1 MKQTYHTMKHFLL
14 LLISNLHTFAKMN
27 QSPQLIINSN
37 AMKATKKWMI
47 ATTALLSFACANGYA
62 QANKNAD
69 RSSQK
74 EEGNR
79 NVMLNAASANGPREI
94 QIGLPSADVNVLE
107 NGIPVTYATNPHS
120 VNSLWRADAS
130 LSHVGLLKISET
142 AITTG
147 NIGYAVNSSTQLGD
161 KGFHGTMN
169 YKTNHFGMQ
178 EFSLNLNG
186 EIAKDWYYSGSIY
199 QDFDPGTFKI
209 KSTPFQDR
217 TQIYKF
223 ALTKRYH
230 DNRGEF
236 CAIYHYS
243 NSHPVY
249 MYATQSAPFIY
260 VGDGSVRE
268 FGDFS
273 LGTTSYLPMDNEM
286 VYRDM
291 RTGELKKTNLYDAVQ
306 NKGSEFTL
314 MNNYKWDNGLAWKV
328 IMKYDHATGSCVYQ
342 TPMEL
347 SKRANSSINYQ
358 YEAADGS
365 MRNYE
370 GEYVQ
375 SRMSCL
381 NRGFIDEFMFTT
393 ELSRNLPNGTWRLGL
408 NEWYYDIDYA
418 SNTTMYD
425 QSVPMDGSYP
435 VRLYNPAFA
444 TSTSRLYAGSG
455 YYYDFNKNASEYYK
469 GHENKLAIYFT
480 HDWDITDQLNLYYG
494 ARLEY
499 QALRGN
505 NAAVKNANGDYIG
518 RFANYYL
525 GATAIPAYDSEGNQT
540 GYMAGTSSTNG
551 SVAVEPTPMSY
562 DWINYALSAAATYK
576 LADKFG
582 LTGDFT
588 YITQHPRIENFAP
601 ATLPNTDKISVPLG
615 RAGIYFNND
624 WLSLTSLFSYISKTN
639 NNSTL
644 NLQHTV
650 NGVNEILAAPLNY
663 DIKTLGWTTD
673 VVTTPF
679 KGFDLH
685 FLFTYQ
691 KPTYKKYETSV
702 KFSDGYIGQINATGN
717 IVAEIPQVI
726 IEIDPSYMI
735 TDNLKVWTSFRYFS
749 KTYANINDAYYFNGR
764 WETFGG
770 VNWQV
775 NKKLTLG
782 CTIVNFLNQTGAKGS
797 IAGAELVTKEEAGQY
812 ANTVMA
818 GSYIRP
824 FTVEFY

>member
-1 MKQTYHTMKHFLL
+1 MNARLNQQEKRISAVVFLL
-14 LLISNLHTFAKMN
+14 
-27 QSPQLIINSN
+27 
-37 AMKATKKWMI
+37 
-47 ATTALLSFACANGYA
+47 ACACMGAFA
-62 QANKNAD
+62 QQQDSTQVANP
-69 RSSQK
+69 SK

-147 NIGYAVNSSTQLGD
+147 NIGYAVNSFTQLGE
-161 KGFHGTMN
+161 KGFNGTLN
-169 YKTNHFGMQ
+169 YKSNHFGMQ

-186 EIAKDWYYSGSIY
+186 SMGKDWFYSGSIY

-223 ALTKRYH
+223 ALTKRYNQ
-230 DNRGEF
+230 NRGELT
-236 CAIYHYS
+236 AMYHYS

-249 MYATQSAPFIY
+249 MYATQSAPFVY

-273 LGTTSYLPMDNEM
+273 LGTTSYLPVDNEM
-286 VYRDM
+286 IYRDM
-291 RTGELKKTNLYDAVQ
+291 HTGELKKTSLYDAVQ

-314 MNNYKWDNGLAWKV
+314 MNNYTWDNGLNWKA
-328 IMKYDHATGSCVYQ
+328 IMKYDHSTGSCVYQ
-342 TPMEL
+342 TPMSLDKNE
-347 SKRANSSINYQ
+347 AGINYM
-358 YEAADGS
+358 YEDADGG
-365 MRNYE
+365 MKPYT

-381 NRGFIDEFMFTT
+381 NRGFIDSFMFTT
-393 ELSRNLPNGTWRLGL
+393 ELSRSVGNSTWRLGV
-408 NEWYYDIDYA
+408 NEWYYDIDYSSA
-418 SNTTMYD
+418 TTMYD
-425 QSVPMDGSYP
+425 QSVPTDGGYP
-435 VRLYNPAFA
+435 VRLYNADYQ
-444 TSTSRLYAGSG
+444 TYADRTYGENG

-469 GHENKLAIYFT
+469 GHENKLAVYFT
-480 HDWDITDQLNLYYG
+480 HDWNITDKFNLYYG

-499 QALRGN
+499 QALRGD
-505 NAAVKNANGDYIG
+505 NAAVLNADGNYVG
-518 RFANYYL
+518 RFSNYYL
-525 GATAIPAYDSEGNQT
+525 GATAPD
-540 GYMAGTSSTNG
+540 GTQI
-551 SVAVEPTPMSY
+551 APTPFSY
-562 DWINYALSAAATYK
+562 DWLNYALTASATYK
-576 LADKFG
+576 LNKEFG
-582 LTGDFT
+582 FTGDFT
-588 YITQHPRIENFAP
+588 YITQHPKLENFAP

-615 RAGIYFNND
+615 RAGIYFNNS

-644 NLQHTV
+644 NLQHKTAA
-650 NGVNEILAAPLNY
+650 GQTEIMAAPLTY
-663 DIKTLGWTTD
+663 DIQTLGWTTD
-673 VVTTPF
+673 VVAHPF

-702 KFSDGYIGQINATGN
+702 EFSDGYVGKINATGN

-726 IEIDPSYMI
+726 VEIDPSYMI
-735 TDNLKVWTSFRYFS
+735 TKDLKIWTSFRYFS

-770 VNWQV
+770 LNWQV
-775 NKKLTLG
+775 NKQLSLG
-782 CTIVNFLNQTGAKGS
+782 CTVVNFLNQTGAKGS
-797 IAGAELVTKEEAGQY
+797 IAGAELVTKDEASKY
-812 ANTVMA
+812 AGTVMA

-824 FTVEFY
+824 FTVEFSASLKF

>member
-1 MKQTYHTMKHFLL
+1 MQNFKL
-14 LLISNLHTFAKMN
+14 
-27 QSPQLIINSN
+27 N
-37 AMKATKKWMI
+37 AMKIKKEQFSDRMK
-47 ATTALLSFACANGYA
+47 AVVLLLALACVNGYA
-62 QANKNAD
+62 QENN
-69 RSSQK
+69 SSKGEDGSTSK

-147 NIGYAVNSSTQLGD
+147 NIGYAVNSFTQLGE
-161 KGFHGTMN
+161 KGFHGTLN

-178 EFSLNLNG
+178 EVSLNLNG
-186 EIAKDWYYSGSIY
+186 SLAKDWFYSGSIY

-223 ALTKRYH
+223 ALTKKYN
-230 DNRGEF
+230 DNRGELT
-236 CAIYHYS
+236 AIYHYS

-249 MYATQSAPFIY
+249 NYATQSAPFVY

-268 FGDFS
+268 FGDFA
-273 LGTTSYLPMDNEM
+273 LGTTSYLPVDNEM

-291 RTGELKKTNLYDAVQ
+291 RTGELKKTNLYDASQ
-306 NKGSEFTL
+306 NRGSEFTL
-314 MNNYKWDNGLAWKV
+314 MNNYTWDNGLNWKTV
-328 IMKYDHATGSCVYQ
+328 MKYDHSLGSLVYQ
-342 TPMEL
+342 TPMSLDQNE
-347 SKRANSSINYQ
+347 AGINYL
-358 YEAADGS
+358 YEAVDGS
-365 MRNYE
+365 MQPYT

-381 NRGFIDEFMFTT
+381 NRGFIDSFMFTT
-393 ELSRNLPNGTWRLGL
+393 ELSRKVNNSTWRLGL
-408 NEWYYDIDYA
+408 NEWYYDVDYT
-418 SNTTMYD
+418 SSTTMYD
-425 QSVPMDGSYP
+425 QSVPMDGSFP
-435 VRLYNPAFA
+435 VRLYNADYA
-444 TSTSRLYAGSG
+444 TYSGRTYAGSG
-455 YYYDFNKNASEYYK
+455 CYYDFNKNASEYYK
-469 GHENKLAIYFT
+469 GHENKLALYFT
-480 HDWDITDQLNLYYG
+480 HDWDITDKLNLYYG

-499 QALRGN
+499 QALRGE
-505 NAAVKNANGDYIG
+505 NAAVTNANGEYVG

-525 GATAIPAYDSEGNQT
+525 GATAPD
-540 GYMAGTSSTNG
+540 GTKI
-551 SVAVEPTPMSY
+551 APTSMSY
-562 DWINYALSAAATYK
+562 DWLNYALTAAVTYK
-576 LADKFG
+576 LTKEFG
-582 LTGDFT
+582 FTGDFT
-588 YITQHPRIENFAP
+588 YITQHPKIENFAP

-615 RAGIYFNND
+615 RAGIYYNNE

-644 NLQHTV
+644 NLQHKTAA
-650 NGVNEILAAPLNY
+650 GQTEIMAAPLNY

-673 VVTTPF
+673 VVARPF

-702 KFSDGYIGQINATGN
+702 TFSDGYVGSINATGN
-717 IVAEIPQVI
+717 IVAEIPEVI
-726 IEIDPSYMI
+726 VEIDPSYMI
-735 TDNLKVWTSFRYFS
+735 TKDLKIWTSFRYFS

-770 VNWQV
+770 LNWQV
-775 NKKLTLG
+775 NKKLALG
-782 CTIVNFLNQTGAKGS
+782 CTVVNFLNQTGAKGS
-797 IAGAELVTKEEAGQY
+797 IAGAELIEKEDAGQY
-812 ANTVMA
+812 AGHVMA

-824 FTVEFY
+824 FTVEFSASLKF

>member
-1 MKQTYHTMKHFLL
+1 MQNFKL
-14 LLISNLHTFAKMN
+14 
-27 QSPQLIINSN
+27 N
-37 AMKATKKWMI
+37 AMKIKKEQFSDRMK
-47 ATTALLSFACANGYA
+47 AVVLLLALACVNGYA
-62 QANKNAD
+62 QENN
-69 RSSQK
+69 SSKGEDGSTSK

-147 NIGYAVNSSTQLGD
+147 NIGYAVNSFTQLGE
-161 KGFHGTMN
+161 KGFHGTLN

-178 EFSLNLNG
+178 EVSLNLNG
-186 EIAKDWYYSGSIY
+186 SLAKDWFYSGSIY

-223 ALTKRYH
+223 ALTKKYN
-230 DNRGEF
+230 DNRGELT
-236 CAIYHYS
+236 AIYHYS

-249 MYATQSAPFIY
+249 NYATQSAPFVY

-268 FGDFS
+268 FGDFA
-273 LGTTSYLPMDNEM
+273 LGTTSYLPVDNEM

-291 RTGELKKTNLYDAVQ
+291 RTGELKKTNLYDASQ
-306 NKGSEFTL
+306 NRGSEFTL
-314 MNNYKWDNGLAWKV
+314 MNNYTWDNGLNWKTV
-328 IMKYDHATGSCVYQ
+328 MKYDHSLGSLVYQ
-342 TPMEL
+342 TPMSLDQNE
-347 SKRANSSINYQ
+347 AGINYL
-358 YEAADGS
+358 YEAVDGS
-365 MRNYE
+365 MQPYT

-381 NRGFIDEFMFTT
+381 NRGFIDSFMFTT
-393 ELSRNLPNGTWRLGL
+393 ELSRKVNNSTWRLGL
-408 NEWYYDIDYA
+408 NEWYYDVDYT
-418 SNTTMYD
+418 SSTTMYD
-425 QSVPMDGSYP
+425 QSVPMDGSFP
-435 VRLYNPAFA
+435 VRLYNADYA
-444 TSTSRLYAGSG
+444 TYSGRTYAGSG
-455 YYYDFNKNASEYYK
+455 CYYDFNKNASEYYK
-469 GHENKLAIYFT
+469 GHENKLALYFT
-480 HDWDITDQLNLYYG
+480 HDWDITDKLNLYYG

-499 QALRGN
+499 QALRGE
-505 NAAVKNANGDYIG
+505 NAAVTNANGEYVG

-525 GATAIPAYDSEGNQT
+525 GATAPD
-540 GYMAGTSSTNG
+540 GTKI
-551 SVAVEPTPMSY
+551 APTSMSY
-562 DWINYALSAAATYK
+562 DWLNYALTAAVTYK
-576 LADKFG
+576 LTKEFG
-582 LTGDFT
+582 FTGDFT
-588 YITQHPRIENFAP
+588 YITQHPKIENFAP

-615 RAGIYFNND
+615 RAGIYYNNE

-644 NLQHTV
+644 NLQHKTAA
-650 NGVNEILAAPLNY
+650 GQTEIMAAPLNY

-673 VVTTPF
+673 VVARPF

-702 KFSDGYIGQINATGN
+702 TFSDGYVGSINATGN
-717 IVAEIPQVI
+717 IVAEIPEVI
-726 IEIDPSYMI
+726 VEIDPSYMI
-735 TDNLKVWTSFRYFS
+735 TKDLKVWTSFRYFS

-770 VNWQV
+770 LNWQV
-775 NKKLTLG
+775 NKKLALG
-782 CTIVNFLNQTGAKGS
+782 CTVVNFLNQTGAKGS
-797 IAGAELVTKEEAGQY
+797 IAGAELIEKEDAGQY
-812 ANTVMA
+812 AGHVMA

-824 FTVEFY
+824 FTVEFSASLKF

>member
-1 MKQTYHTMKHFLL
+1 MILINAMNARLNQQEKRISAVVFLL
-14 LLISNLHTFAKMN
+14 
-27 QSPQLIINSN
+27 
-37 AMKATKKWMI
+37 
-47 ATTALLSFACANGYA
+47 ACACMGAFA
-62 QANKNAD
+62 QQQDSTQVANP
-69 RSSQK
+69 SK

-147 NIGYAVNSSTQLGD
+147 NIGYAVNSFTQLGE
-161 KGFHGTMN
+161 KGFNGTLN
-169 YKTNHFGMQ
+169 YKSNHFGMQ

-186 EIAKDWYYSGSIY
+186 SMGKDWFYSGSIY

-223 ALTKRYH
+223 ALTKRYNQ
-230 DNRGEF
+230 NRGELT
-236 CAIYHYS
+236 AMYHYS

-249 MYATQSAPFIY
+249 MYATQSAPFVY

-273 LGTTSYLPMDNEM
+273 LGTTSYLPVDNEM
-286 VYRDM
+286 IYRDM
-291 RTGELKKTNLYDAVQ
+291 RTGELKKTSLYDAVQ

-314 MNNYKWDNGLAWKV
+314 MNNYTWDNGLNWKA
-328 IMKYDHATGSCVYQ
+328 IMKYDHSTGSCVYQ
-342 TPMEL
+342 TPMSLDKNE
-347 SKRANSSINYQ
+347 AGINYM
-358 YEAADGS
+358 YEDADGG
-365 MRNYE
+365 MKPYT

-381 NRGFIDEFMFTT
+381 NRGFIDSFMFTT
-393 ELSRNLPNGTWRLGL
+393 ELSRSVGNSTWRLGV
-408 NEWYYDIDYA
+408 NEWYYDIDYSSA
-418 SNTTMYD
+418 TTMYD
-425 QSVPMDGSYP
+425 QSVPTDGGYP
-435 VRLYNPAFA
+435 VRLYNADYQ
-444 TSTSRLYAGSG
+444 TYADRTYGENG

-469 GHENKLAIYFT
+469 GHENKLAVYFT
-480 HDWDITDQLNLYYG
+480 HDWNITDKFNLYYG

-499 QALRGN
+499 QALRGD
-505 NAAVKNANGDYIG
+505 NAAVLNADGNYVG
-518 RFANYYL
+518 RFSNYYL
-525 GATAIPAYDSEGNQT
+525 GATAPD
-540 GYMAGTSSTNG
+540 GTQI
-551 SVAVEPTPMSY
+551 APTPFSY
-562 DWINYALSAAATYK
+562 DWLNYALTASATYK
-576 LADKFG
+576 LNKEFG
-582 LTGDFT
+582 FTGDFT
-588 YITQHPRIENFAP
+588 YITQHPKLENFAP

-615 RAGIYFNND
+615 RAGIYFNNS

-644 NLQHTV
+644 NLQHKTAA
-650 NGVNEILAAPLNY
+650 GQTEIMAAPLTY
-663 DIKTLGWTTD
+663 DIQTLGWTTD
-673 VVTTPF
+673 VVAHPF

-702 KFSDGYIGQINATGN
+702 EFSDGYVGKINATGN

-726 IEIDPSYMI
+726 VEIDPSYMI
-735 TDNLKVWTSFRYFS
+735 TKDLKIWTSFRYFS

-770 VNWQV
+770 LNWQV
-775 NKKLTLG
+775 NKQLSLG
-782 CTIVNFLNQTGAKGS
+782 CTVVNFLNQTGAKGS
-797 IAGAELVTKEEAGQY
+797 IAGAELVTKDEASKY
-812 ANTVMA
+812 AGTVMA

-824 FTVEFY
+824 FTVEFSASLKF

>member
-1 MKQTYHTMKHFLL
+1 MKVKENQIFNRIGGAILL
-14 LLISNLHTFAKMN
+14 LTL
-27 QSPQLIINSN
+27 
-37 AMKATKKWMI
+37 
-47 ATTALLSFACANGYA
+47 ACMNGYA
-62 QANKNAD
+62 QENKTSESGE
-69 RSSQK
+69 SSNSK

-147 NIGYAVNSSTQLGD
+147 NIGYAVNSFTQLGE
-161 KGFHGTMN
+161 KGFNGTLN
-169 YKTNHFGMQ
+169 YKTNHFGMH
-178 EFSLNLNG
+178 EFSVNLNG
-186 EIAKDWYYSGSIY
+186 GLGNDCFYSGSLY

-223 ALTKRYH
+223 ALTKRYNN
-230 DNRGEF
+230 NRGEF
-236 CAIYHYS
+236 TAMYHYS

-249 MYATQSAPFIY
+249 NYATQSAPFVY

-268 FGDFS
+268 FGDFA
-273 LGTTSYLPMDNEM
+273 LGTTSYLPVDNEM

-291 RTGELKKTNLYDAVQ
+291 RTGEIKKTNLYDATQ
-306 NKGSEFTL
+306 NRGSEFTL
-314 MNNYKWDNGLAWKV
+314 MNNYTWDNGLNWRTV
-328 IMKYDHATGSCVYQ
+328 MKYDHALGSLVYQ
-342 TPMEL
+342 SPMSLDQNE
-347 SKRANSSINYQ
+347 AGINYL

-365 MRNYE
+365 MKPYT

-381 NRGFIDEFMFTT
+381 NRGFIDSFMFTT
-393 ELSRNLPNGTWRLGL
+393 ELSRKVGNGTWRLGL
-408 NEWYYDIDYA
+408 NEWYYDVDYA
-418 SNTTMYD
+418 SATTMYD
-425 QSVPMDGSYP
+425 QSVPTDGSYP
-435 VRLYNPAFA
+435 VRLYNADYA
-444 TSTSRLYAGSG
+444 TYNGRTYAGNG

-469 GHENKLAIYFT
+469 GHENKVALYFT
-480 HDWDITDQLNLYYG
+480 HDWDITDNFNLYYG

-499 QALRGN
+499 QALRGE
-505 NAAVKNANGDYIG
+505 NAAVRNANGDYVG

-525 GATAIPAYDSEGNQT
+525 GATALDGILIA
-540 GYMAGTSSTNG
+540 
-551 SVAVEPTPMSY
+551 PTAMSY
-562 DWINYALSAAATYK
+562 DWLNYALTAAATYK
-576 LADKFG
+576 LTKQFG
-582 LTGDFT
+582 FTGDFT
-588 YITQHPRIENFAP
+588 YITQHPKIENFAP

-615 RAGIYFNND
+615 RAGIYYNNE

-644 NLQHTV
+644 NLQHKTE
-650 NGVNEILAAPLNY
+650 GGQTEIMAAPLTY

-673 VVTTPF
+673 VVARPF

-702 KFSDGYIGQINATGN
+702 TFSDGYVGSINATGN
-717 IVAEIPQVI
+717 IVAEIPEVI
-726 IEIDPSYMI
+726 VEIDPSYMI
-735 TDNLKVWTSFRYFS
+735 TKDLKIWTSFRYFS

-770 VNWQV
+770 LNWQV
-775 NKKLTLG
+775 NKRLALG
-782 CTIVNFLNQTGAKGS
+782 CTVVNFLNQTGAKGS
-797 IAGAELVTKEEAGQY
+797 IAGAELIEKEDAGQY
-812 ANTVMA
+812 AGHVMA

-824 FTVEFY
+824 FTVEFSASLKF

>member
-1 MKQTYHTMKHFLL
+1 MQNFKL
-14 LLISNLHTFAKMN
+14 
-27 QSPQLIINSN
+27 N
-37 AMKATKKWMI
+37 AMKIKKEQFSDRMKAI
-47 ATTALLSFACANGYA
+47 VLLLALACVNGYA
-62 QANKNAD
+62 QENN
-69 RSSQK
+69 SSKGEDGSTSK

-147 NIGYAVNSSTQLGD
+147 NIGYAVNSFTQLGE
-161 KGFHGTMN
+161 KGFHGTLN

-178 EFSLNLNG
+178 EVSLNLNG
-186 EIAKDWYYSGSIY
+186 SLAKDWFYSGSIY

-223 ALTKRYH
+223 ALTKKYN
-230 DNRGEF
+230 DNRGELT
-236 CAIYHYS
+236 AIYHYS

-249 MYATQSAPFIY
+249 NYATQSAPFVY

-268 FGDFS
+268 FGDFA
-273 LGTTSYLPMDNEM
+273 LGTTSYLPVDNEM

-291 RTGELKKTNLYDAVQ
+291 RTGELKKTNLYDASQ
-306 NKGSEFTL
+306 NRGSEFTL
-314 MNNYKWDNGLAWKV
+314 MNNYTWDNGLNWKTV
-328 IMKYDHATGSCVYQ
+328 MKYDHSLGSLVYQ
-342 TPMEL
+342 TPMSLDQNE
-347 SKRANSSINYQ
+347 AGINYL
-358 YEAADGS
+358 YEDVDGS
-365 MRNYE
+365 MQPYT

-381 NRGFIDEFMFTT
+381 NRGFIDSFMFTT
-393 ELSRNLPNGTWRLGL
+393 ELSRKVNNSTWRLGL
-408 NEWYYDIDYA
+408 NEWYYDVDYT
-418 SNTTMYD
+418 SSTTMYD

-435 VRLYNPAFA
+435 VRLYNADYA
-444 TSTSRLYAGSG
+444 TYSGRTYAGSG
-455 YYYDFNKNASEYYK
+455 CYYDFNKNASEYYK
-469 GHENKLAIYFT
+469 GHENKLALYFT
-480 HDWDITDQLNLYYG
+480 HDWDITDKLNLYYG

-499 QALRGN
+499 QALRGE
-505 NAAVKNANGDYIG
+505 NAAVTNANGEYVG

-525 GATAIPAYDSEGNQT
+525 GATAPD
-540 GYMAGTSSTNG
+540 GTKI
-551 SVAVEPTPMSY
+551 APTSMSY
-562 DWINYALSAAATYK
+562 DWLNYALTAAVTYK
-576 LADKFG
+576 LTKEFG
-582 LTGDFT
+582 FTGDFT
-588 YITQHPRIENFAP
+588 YITQHPKIENFAP

-615 RAGIYFNND
+615 RAGIYYNNE

-644 NLQHTV
+644 NLQHKTAA
-650 NGVNEILAAPLNY
+650 GQTEIMAAPLNY

-673 VVTTPF
+673 VVARPF

-702 KFSDGYIGQINATGN
+702 TFSDGYVGSINATGN
-717 IVAEIPQVI
+717 IVAEIPEVI
-726 IEIDPSYMI
+726 VEIDPSYMI
-735 TDNLKVWTSFRYFS
+735 TKDLKIWTSFRYFS

-770 VNWQV
+770 LNWQV
-775 NKKLTLG
+775 NKKLALG
-782 CTIVNFLNQTGAKGS
+782 CTVVNFLNQTGAKGS
-797 IAGAELVTKEEAGQY
+797 IAGAELIEKEDAGQY
-812 ANTVMA
+812 AGHVMA

-824 FTVEFY
+824 FTVEFSASLKF

>member
-1 MKQTYHTMKHFLL
+1 MQDF
-14 LLISNLHTFAKMN
+14 
-27 QSPQLIINSN
+27 N
-37 AMKATKKWMI
+37 AMKSESKQMNRMKAVVLLL
-47 ATTALLSFACANGYA
+47 ALACVNGYA
-62 QANKNAD
+62 QENN
-69 RSSQK
+69 SSKGEDGSTSK

-147 NIGYAVNSSTQLGD
+147 NIGYAVNSFTQLGE
-161 KGFHGTMN
+161 KGFHGTLN

-178 EFSLNLNG
+178 EVSLNLNG
-186 EIAKDWYYSGSIY
+186 SLAKDWFYSGSIY

-223 ALTKRYH
+223 ALTKKYN
-230 DNRGEF
+230 DNRGELT
-236 CAIYHYS
+236 AIYHYS

-249 MYATQSAPFIY
+249 NYATQSAPFVY

-268 FGDFS
+268 FGDFA
-273 LGTTSYLPMDNEM
+273 LGTTSYLPVDNEM

-291 RTGELKKTNLYDAVQ
+291 RTGELKKTNLYDASQ
-306 NKGSEFTL
+306 NRGSEFTL
-314 MNNYKWDNGLAWKV
+314 MNNYTWDNGLNWKTV
-328 IMKYDHATGSCVYQ
+328 MKYDHSLGSLVYQ
-342 TPMEL
+342 TPMSLDQNE
-347 SKRANSSINYQ
+347 AGINYL
-358 YEAADGS
+358 YEAVDGS
-365 MRNYE
+365 MQPYT

-381 NRGFIDEFMFTT
+381 NRGFIDSFMFTT
-393 ELSRNLPNGTWRLGL
+393 ELSRKVNNSTWRLGL
-408 NEWYYDIDYA
+408 NEWYYDVDYT
-418 SNTTMYD
+418 SSTTMYD

-435 VRLYNPAFA
+435 VRLYNADYA
-444 TSTSRLYAGSG
+444 TYSGRTYAGSG
-455 YYYDFNKNASEYYK
+455 CYYDFNKNASEYYK
-469 GHENKLAIYFT
+469 GHENKLALYFT
-480 HDWDITDQLNLYYG
+480 HDWDITDKLNLYYG

-499 QALRGN
+499 QALRGE
-505 NAAVKNANGDYIG
+505 NAAVTNANGEYVG

-525 GATAIPAYDSEGNQT
+525 GATAPD
-540 GYMAGTSSTNG
+540 GTKI
-551 SVAVEPTPMSY
+551 APTSMSY
-562 DWINYALSAAATYK
+562 DWLNYALTAAVTYK
-576 LADKFG
+576 LTKEFG
-582 LTGDFT
+582 FTGDFT
-588 YITQHPRIENFAP
+588 YITQHPKIENFAP

-615 RAGIYFNND
+615 RAGIYYNNE

-644 NLQHTV
+644 NLQHKTAA
-650 NGVNEILAAPLNY
+650 GQTEIMAAPLNY

-673 VVTTPF
+673 VVARPF

-702 KFSDGYIGQINATGN
+702 TFSDGYVGSINATGN
-717 IVAEIPQVI
+717 IVAEIPEVI
-726 IEIDPSYMI
+726 VEIDPSYMI
-735 TDNLKVWTSFRYFS
+735 TKGLKIWTSFRYFS
-749 KTYANINDAYYFNGR
+749 KTYANISDAYYFNGR

-770 VNWQV
+770 LNWQV
-775 NKKLTLG
+775 NKKLALG
-782 CTIVNFLNQTGAKGS
+782 CTVVNFLNQTGAKGS
-797 IAGAELVTKEEAGQY
+797 IAGAELIEKEDAGQY
-812 ANTVMA
+812 AGHVMA

-824 FTVEFY
+824 FTVEFSASLKF

>member
-1 MKQTYHTMKHFLL
+1 MILINAMNARLNQQEKRISAVVFLL
-14 LLISNLHTFAKMN
+14 
-27 QSPQLIINSN
+27 
-37 AMKATKKWMI
+37 
-47 ATTALLSFACANGYA
+47 ACACMGAFA
-62 QANKNAD
+62 QQQDSTQVANP
-69 RSSQK
+69 SK

-147 NIGYAVNSSTQLGD
+147 NIGYAVNSFTQLGE
-161 KGFHGTMN
+161 KGFNGTLN
-169 YKTNHFGMQ
+169 YKSNHFGMQ

-186 EIAKDWYYSGSIY
+186 SMGKDWFYSGSIY

-223 ALTKRYH
+223 ALTKRYNQ
-230 DNRGEF
+230 NRGELT
-236 CAIYHYS
+236 AMYHYS

-249 MYATQSAPFIY
+249 MYATQSAPFVY

-273 LGTTSYLPMDNEM
+273 LGTTSYLPVDNEM
-286 VYRDM
+286 IYRDM
-291 RTGELKKTNLYDAVQ
+291 RTGELKKTSLYDAVQ

-314 MNNYKWDNGLAWKV
+314 MNNYTWDNGLNWKA
-328 IMKYDHATGSCVYQ
+328 IMKYDHSTGSCVYQ
-342 TPMEL
+342 TPMSLDKNE
-347 SKRANSSINYQ
+347 AGINYM
-358 YEAADGS
+358 YEDADGG
-365 MRNYE
+365 MKPYT

-381 NRGFIDEFMFTT
+381 NRGFIDSFMFTT
-393 ELSRNLPNGTWRLGL
+393 ELSRSVGNGTWRLGV
-408 NEWYYDIDYA
+408 NEWYYDIDYSSA
-418 SNTTMYD
+418 TTMYD
-425 QSVPMDGSYP
+425 QSVPTDGSYP
-435 VRLYNPAFA
+435 VRLYNADYQ
-444 TSTSRLYAGSG
+444 TYADRTYGENG

-469 GHENKLAIYFT
+469 GHENKLAVYFT
-480 HDWDITDQLNLYYG
+480 HDWNITDKFNLYYG

-499 QALRGN
+499 QALRGD
-505 NAAVKNANGDYIG
+505 NAAVLNADGNYVG
-518 RFANYYL
+518 RFSNYYL
-525 GATAIPAYDSEGNQT
+525 GATAPD
-540 GYMAGTSSTNG
+540 GTQI
-551 SVAVEPTPMSY
+551 APTPFSY
-562 DWINYALSAAATYK
+562 DWLNYALTASATYK
-576 LADKFG
+576 LNKEFG
-582 LTGDFT
+582 FTGDFT
-588 YITQHPRIENFAP
+588 YITQHPKLENFAP

-615 RAGIYFNND
+615 RAGIYFNNS

-644 NLQHTV
+644 NLQHKTAA
-650 NGVNEILAAPLNY
+650 GQTEIMAAPLTY
-663 DIKTLGWTTD
+663 DIQTLGWTTD
-673 VVTTPF
+673 VVAHPF

-702 KFSDGYIGQINATGN
+702 EFSDGYVGKINATGN

-726 IEIDPSYMI
+726 VEIDPSYMI
-735 TDNLKVWTSFRYFS
+735 TKDLKIWTSFRYFS

-770 VNWQV
+770 LNWQV
-775 NKKLTLG
+775 NKQLSLG
-782 CTIVNFLNQTGAKGS
+782 CTVVNFLNQTGAKGS
-797 IAGAELVTKEEAGQY
+797 IAGAELVTKDEASKY
-812 ANTVMA
+812 AGTVMA

-824 FTVEFY
+824 FTVEFSASLKF

>member
-1 MKQTYHTMKHFLL
+1 MKVKENQIFNRIGGAILL
-14 LLISNLHTFAKMN
+14 LTL
-27 QSPQLIINSN
+27 
-37 AMKATKKWMI
+37 
-47 ATTALLSFACANGYA
+47 ACMNGYA
-62 QANKNAD
+62 QENKTSESGE
-69 RSSQK
+69 SSNSK

-147 NIGYAVNSSTQLGD
+147 NIGYAVNSFTQLGE
-161 KGFHGTMN
+161 KGFNGTLN
-169 YKTNHFGMQ
+169 YKTNHFGMH
-178 EFSLNLNG
+178 EFSVNLNG
-186 EIAKDWYYSGSIY
+186 GLGNDCFYSGSLY

-223 ALTKRYH
+223 ALTKRYNN
-230 DNRGEF
+230 NRGEF
-236 CAIYHYS
+236 TAMYHYS

-249 MYATQSAPFIY
+249 NYATQSAPFVY

-268 FGDFS
+268 FGDFA
-273 LGTTSYLPMDNEM
+273 LGTTSYLPVDNEM

-291 RTGELKKTNLYDAVQ
+291 RTGEIKKTNLYDATQ
-306 NKGSEFTL
+306 NRGSEFTL
-314 MNNYKWDNGLAWKV
+314 MNNYTWDNGLNWRTV
-328 IMKYDHATGSCVYQ
+328 MKYDHALGSLVYQ
-342 TPMEL
+342 SPMSLDQNE
-347 SKRANSSINYQ
+347 AGINYL

-365 MRNYE
+365 MKPYT

-381 NRGFIDEFMFTT
+381 NRGFIDSFMFTT
-393 ELSRNLPNGTWRLGL
+393 ELSRKVGNGTWRLGL
-408 NEWYYDIDYA
+408 NEWYYDVDYA
-418 SNTTMYD
+418 SATTMYD
-425 QSVPMDGSYP
+425 QSVPTDGSYP
-435 VRLYNPAFA
+435 VRLYNADYA
-444 TSTSRLYAGSG
+444 TYNGRTYAGNG

-469 GHENKLAIYFT
+469 GHENKVALYFT
-480 HDWDITDQLNLYYG
+480 HDWDITDNFNLYYG

-499 QALRGN
+499 QALRGE
-505 NAAVKNANGDYIG
+505 NAAVRNANGDYVG

-525 GATAIPAYDSEGNQT
+525 GATALDGILIA
-540 GYMAGTSSTNG
+540 
-551 SVAVEPTPMSY
+551 PTAMSY
-562 DWINYALSAAATYK
+562 DWLNYALTAAATYK
-576 LADKFG
+576 LTKQFG
-582 LTGDFT
+582 FTGDFT
-588 YITQHPRIENFAP
+588 YITQHPKIENFAP

-615 RAGIYFNND
+615 RAGIYYNNE

-644 NLQHTV
+644 NLQHKTE
-650 NGVNEILAAPLNY
+650 GGQTEIMAAPLTY

-673 VVTTPF
+673 VVARPF

-702 KFSDGYIGQINATGN
+702 TFSDGYVGSINATGN
-717 IVAEIPQVI
+717 IVAEIPEVI
-726 IEIDPSYMI
+726 VEIDPSYMI
-735 TDNLKVWTSFRYFS
+735 TKDLKIWTSFRYFS

-770 VNWQV
+770 LNWQV
-775 NKKLTLG
+775 IKRLALG
-782 CTIVNFLNQTGAKGS
+782 CTVVNFLNQTGAKGS
-797 IAGAELVTKEEAGQY
+797 IAGAELIEKEDAGQY
-812 ANTVMA
+812 AGHVMA

-824 FTVEFY
+824 FTVEFSASLKF

>member
-1 MKQTYHTMKHFLL
+1 MQDF
-14 LLISNLHTFAKMN
+14 
-27 QSPQLIINSN
+27 N
-37 AMKATKKWMI
+37 AMKSESKQMNRMKAVVLLL
-47 ATTALLSFACANGYA
+47 ALVCVNGYA
-62 QANKNAD
+62 QENN
-69 RSSQK
+69 SSKGEDGSTSK

-147 NIGYAVNSSTQLGD
+147 NIGYAVNSFTQLGE
-161 KGFHGTMN
+161 KGFHGTLN

-178 EFSLNLNG
+178 EVSLNLNG
-186 EIAKDWYYSGSIY
+186 SLAKDWFYSGSIY

-223 ALTKRYH
+223 ALTKKYN
-230 DNRGEF
+230 DNRGELT
-236 CAIYHYS
+236 AIYHYS

-249 MYATQSAPFIY
+249 NYATQSAPFVY

-268 FGDFS
+268 FGDFA
-273 LGTTSYLPMDNEM
+273 LGTTSYLPVDNEM

-291 RTGELKKTNLYDAVQ
+291 RTGELKKTNLYDASQ
-306 NKGSEFTL
+306 NRGSEFTL
-314 MNNYKWDNGLAWKV
+314 MNNYTWDNGLNWKTV
-328 IMKYDHATGSCVYQ
+328 MKYDHSLGSLVYQ
-342 TPMEL
+342 TPMSLDQNE
-347 SKRANSSINYQ
+347 AGINYL
-358 YEAADGS
+358 YEAVDGS
-365 MRNYE
+365 MQPYT

-381 NRGFIDEFMFTT
+381 NRGFIDSFMFTT
-393 ELSRNLPNGTWRLGL
+393 ELSRKVNNSTWRLGL
-408 NEWYYDIDYA
+408 NEWYYDVDYT
-418 SNTTMYD
+418 SSTTMYD

-435 VRLYNPAFA
+435 VRLYNADYA
-444 TSTSRLYAGSG
+444 TYSGRTYAGSG
-455 YYYDFNKNASEYYK
+455 CYYDFNKNASEYYK
-469 GHENKLAIYFT
+469 GHENKLALYFT
-480 HDWDITDQLNLYYG
+480 HDWDITDKLNLYYG

-499 QALRGN
+499 QALRGE
-505 NAAVKNANGDYIG
+505 NAAVTNANGEYVG

-525 GATAIPAYDSEGNQT
+525 GATAPD
-540 GYMAGTSSTNG
+540 GTKI
-551 SVAVEPTPMSY
+551 APTSMSY
-562 DWINYALSAAATYK
+562 DWLNYALTAAVTYK
-576 LADKFG
+576 LTKEFG
-582 LTGDFT
+582 FTGDFT
-588 YITQHPRIENFAP
+588 YITQHPKIENFAP

-615 RAGIYFNND
+615 RAGIYYNNE

-644 NLQHTV
+644 NLQHKTAA
-650 NGVNEILAAPLNY
+650 GQTEIMAAPLNY

-673 VVTTPF
+673 VVARPF

-702 KFSDGYIGQINATGN
+702 TFSDGYVGSINATGN
-717 IVAEIPQVI
+717 IVAEIPEVI
-726 IEIDPSYMI
+726 VEIDPSYMI
-735 TDNLKVWTSFRYFS
+735 TKDLKIWTSFRYFS

-770 VNWQV
+770 LNWQV
-775 NKKLTLG
+775 NKKLALG
-782 CTIVNFLNQTGAKGS
+782 CTVVNFLNQTGAKGS
-797 IAGAELVTKEEAGQY
+797 IAGAELIEKEDAGQY
-812 ANTVMA
+812 AGHVMA

-824 FTVEFY
+824 FTVEFSASLKF

>member
-1 MKQTYHTMKHFLL
+1 MQDF
-14 LLISNLHTFAKMN
+14 
-27 QSPQLIINSN
+27 N
-37 AMKATKKWMI
+37 AMKSESKQMNRMKAVVLLL
-47 ATTALLSFACANGYA
+47 ALACVNGYA
-62 QANKNAD
+62 QENN
-69 RSSQK
+69 SSKGEDGSTSK

-79 NVMLNAASANGPREI
+79 NVMLNATSANGPREI

-147 NIGYAVNSSTQLGD
+147 NIGYAVNSFTQLGE
-161 KGFHGTMN
+161 KGFHGTLN

-178 EFSLNLNG
+178 EVSLNLNG
-186 EIAKDWYYSGSIY
+186 SLAKDWFYSGSIY

-223 ALTKRYH
+223 ALTKKYN
-230 DNRGEF
+230 DNRGELT
-236 CAIYHYS
+236 AIYHYS

-249 MYATQSAPFIY
+249 NYATQSAPFVY

-268 FGDFS
+268 FGDFA
-273 LGTTSYLPMDNEM
+273 LGTTSYLPVDNEM

-291 RTGELKKTNLYDAVQ
+291 RTGELKKTNLYDASQ
-306 NKGSEFTL
+306 NRGSEFTL
-314 MNNYKWDNGLAWKV
+314 MNNYTWDNGLNWKTV
-328 IMKYDHATGSCVYQ
+328 MKYDHSLGSLVYQ
-342 TPMEL
+342 TPMSLDQNE
-347 SKRANSSINYQ
+347 AGINYL
-358 YEAADGS
+358 YEAVDGS
-365 MRNYE
+365 MQPYT

-381 NRGFIDEFMFTT
+381 NRGFIDSFMFTT
-393 ELSRNLPNGTWRLGL
+393 ELSRKVNNSTWRLGL
-408 NEWYYDIDYA
+408 NEWYYDVDYT
-418 SNTTMYD
+418 SSTTMYD

-435 VRLYNPAFA
+435 VRLYNADYA
-444 TSTSRLYAGSG
+444 TYSGRTYAGSG
-455 YYYDFNKNASEYYK
+455 CYYDFNKNASEYYK
-469 GHENKLAIYFT
+469 GHENKLALYFT
-480 HDWDITDQLNLYYG
+480 HDWDITDKLNLYYG

-499 QALRGN
+499 QALRGE
-505 NAAVKNANGDYIG
+505 NAAVINTNGEYVG

-525 GATAIPAYDSEGNQT
+525 GATAPD
-540 GYMAGTSSTNG
+540 GTKI
-551 SVAVEPTPMSY
+551 APTSMSY
-562 DWINYALSAAATYK
+562 DWLNYALTAAVTYK
-576 LADKFG
+576 LTKEFG
-582 LTGDFT
+582 FTGDFT
-588 YITQHPRIENFAP
+588 YITQHPKIENFAP

-615 RAGIYFNND
+615 RAGIYYNNE

-644 NLQHTV
+644 NLQHKTAA
-650 NGVNEILAAPLNY
+650 GQTEIMAAPLNY

-673 VVTTPF
+673 VVARPF

-702 KFSDGYIGQINATGN
+702 TFSDGYVGSINATGN
-717 IVAEIPQVI
+717 IVAEIPEVI
-726 IEIDPSYMI
+726 VEIDPSYMI
-735 TDNLKVWTSFRYFS
+735 TKDLKIWTSFRYFS

-770 VNWQV
+770 LNWQV
-775 NKKLTLG
+775 NKKLALG
-782 CTIVNFLNQTGAKGS
+782 CTVVNFLNQTGAKGS
-797 IAGAELVTKEEAGQY
+797 IAGAELIEKEDAGQY
-812 ANTVMA
+812 AGHVMA

-824 FTVEFY
+824 FTVEFSASLKF

>member
-1 MKQTYHTMKHFLL
+1 MQNFKL
-14 LLISNLHTFAKMN
+14 
-27 QSPQLIINSN
+27 N
-37 AMKATKKWMI
+37 AMKIKKEQFSDRMK
-47 ATTALLSFACANGYA
+47 AVVLLLALACVNGYA
-62 QANKNAD
+62 QENN
-69 RSSQK
+69 SSKGEDGSTSK

-147 NIGYAVNSSTQLGD
+147 NIGYAVNSFTQLGE
-161 KGFHGTMN
+161 KGFHGTLN

-178 EFSLNLNG
+178 EVSLNLNG
-186 EIAKDWYYSGSIY
+186 SLAKDWFYSGSIY

-223 ALTKRYH
+223 ALTKKYN
-230 DNRGEF
+230 DNRGELT
-236 CAIYHYS
+236 AIYHYS

-249 MYATQSAPFIY
+249 NYATQSAPFVY

-268 FGDFS
+268 FGDFA
-273 LGTTSYLPMDNEM
+273 LGTTSYLPVDNEM

-291 RTGELKKTNLYDAVQ
+291 RTGELKKTNLYDASQ
-306 NKGSEFTL
+306 NRGSEFTL
-314 MNNYKWDNGLAWKV
+314 MNNYTWDNGLNWKTV
-328 IMKYDHATGSCVYQ
+328 MKYDHSLGSLVYQ
-342 TPMEL
+342 TPMSLDQNE
-347 SKRANSSINYQ
+347 AGINYL
-358 YEAADGS
+358 YEAVDGS
-365 MRNYE
+365 MQPYT

-381 NRGFIDEFMFTT
+381 NRGFIDSFMFTT
-393 ELSRNLPNGTWRLGL
+393 ELSRKVNNSTWRLGL
-408 NEWYYDIDYA
+408 NEWYYDVDYT
-418 SNTTMYD
+418 SSTTMYD

-435 VRLYNPAFA
+435 VRLYNADYA
-444 TSTSRLYAGSG
+444 TYSGRTYAGSG
-455 YYYDFNKNASEYYK
+455 CYYDFNKNASEYYK
-469 GHENKLAIYFT
+469 GHENKLALYFT
-480 HDWDITDQLNLYYG
+480 HDWDITDKLNLYYG

-499 QALRGN
+499 QALRGE
-505 NAAVKNANGDYIG
+505 NAAVTNANGEYVG

-525 GATAIPAYDSEGNQT
+525 GATAPD
-540 GYMAGTSSTNG
+540 GTKI
-551 SVAVEPTPMSY
+551 APTSMSY
-562 DWINYALSAAATYK
+562 DWLNYALTAAVTYK
-576 LADKFG
+576 LTKEFG
-582 LTGDFT
+582 FTGDFT
-588 YITQHPRIENFAP
+588 YITQHPKIENFAP

-615 RAGIYFNND
+615 RAGIYYNNE

-644 NLQHTV
+644 NLQHKTAA
-650 NGVNEILAAPLNY
+650 GQTEIMAAPLNY

-673 VVTTPF
+673 VVARPF

-702 KFSDGYIGQINATGN
+702 TFSDGYVGSINATGN
-717 IVAEIPQVI
+717 IVAEIPEVI
-726 IEIDPSYMI
+726 VEIDPSYMI
-735 TDNLKVWTSFRYFS
+735 TKDLKIWTSFRYFS

-770 VNWQV
+770 LNWQV
-775 NKKLTLG
+775 NKKLVLG
-782 CTIVNFLNQTGAKGS
+782 CTVVNFLNQTGAKGS
-797 IAGAELVTKEEAGQY
+797 IAGAELIEKEDAGQY
-812 ANTVMA
+812 AGHVMA

-824 FTVEFY
+824 FTVEFSASLKF

>member
-1 MKQTYHTMKHFLL
+1 MQDF
-14 LLISNLHTFAKMN
+14 
-27 QSPQLIINSN
+27 N
-37 AMKATKKWMI
+37 AMKSESKQMNRMKAI
-47 ATTALLSFACANGYA
+47 VLLLALACVNGYA
-62 QANKNAD
+62 QENN
-69 RSSQK
+69 SSKGEDGSTSK

-147 NIGYAVNSSTQLGD
+147 NIGYAVNSFTQLGE
-161 KGFHGTMN
+161 KGFHGTLN

-178 EFSLNLNG
+178 EVSLNLNG
-186 EIAKDWYYSGSIY
+186 SLAKDWFYSGSIY

-223 ALTKRYH
+223 ALTKKYN
-230 DNRGEF
+230 DNRGELT
-236 CAIYHYS
+236 AIYHYS

-249 MYATQSAPFIY
+249 NYATQSAPFVY
-260 VGDGSVRE
+260 LGDGSVRE
-268 FGDFS
+268 FGDFA
-273 LGTTSYLPMDNEM
+273 LGTTSYLPVDNEM

-291 RTGELKKTNLYDAVQ
+291 RTGELKKTNLYDASQ
-306 NKGSEFTL
+306 NRGSEFTL
-314 MNNYKWDNGLAWKV
+314 MNNYSWDNGLNWKTV
-328 IMKYDHATGSCVYQ
+328 MKYDHSLGSLVYQ
-342 TPMEL
+342 TPMSLDQNE
-347 SKRANSSINYQ
+347 AGINYL
-358 YEAADGS
+358 YEAVDGS
-365 MRNYE
+365 MQPYT

-381 NRGFIDEFMFTT
+381 NRGFIDSFMFTT
-393 ELSRNLPNGTWRLGL
+393 ELSRKVNNSTWRLGL
-408 NEWYYDIDYA
+408 NEWYYDVDYT
-418 SNTTMYD
+418 SSTTMYD

-435 VRLYNPAFA
+435 VRLYNADYA
-444 TSTSRLYAGSG
+444 TYSGRTYAGSG
-455 YYYDFNKNASEYYK
+455 CYYDFNKNASEYYK
-469 GHENKLAIYFT
+469 GHENKLALYFT
-480 HDWDITDQLNLYYG
+480 HDWDITDKLNLYYG

-499 QALRGN
+499 QALRGE
-505 NAAVKNANGDYIG
+505 NAAVTNANGEYVG

-525 GATAIPAYDSEGNQT
+525 GATAPD
-540 GYMAGTSSTNG
+540 GTKI
-551 SVAVEPTPMSY
+551 APTSMSY
-562 DWINYALSAAATYK
+562 DWLNYALTAAVTYK
-576 LADKFG
+576 LTKEFG
-582 LTGDFT
+582 FTGDFT
-588 YITQHPRIENFAP
+588 YITQHPKIENFAP

-615 RAGIYFNND
+615 RAGIYYNNE

-644 NLQHTV
+644 NLQHKTAA
-650 NGVNEILAAPLNY
+650 GQTEIMAAPLNY

-673 VVTTPF
+673 VVARPF

-702 KFSDGYIGQINATGN
+702 TFSDGYVGSINATGN
-717 IVAEIPQVI
+717 IVAEIPEVI
-726 IEIDPSYMI
+726 VEIDPSYMI
-735 TDNLKVWTSFRYFS
+735 TKNLKIWTSFRYFS

-770 VNWQV
+770 LNWQV
-775 NKKLTLG
+775 NKKLALG
-782 CTIVNFLNQTGAKGS
+782 CTVVNFLNQTGAKGS
-797 IAGAELVTKEEAGQY
+797 IAGAELIEKEDAGQY
-812 ANTVMA
+812 AGHVMA

-824 FTVEFY
+824 FTVEFSASLKF

>member
-1 MKQTYHTMKHFLL
+1 MNARLNQQEKRISAVVFLL
-14 LLISNLHTFAKMN
+14 
-27 QSPQLIINSN
+27 
-37 AMKATKKWMI
+37 
-47 ATTALLSFACANGYA
+47 ACACMGAFA
-62 QANKNAD
+62 QQQDSTQVANP
-69 RSSQK
+69 SK

-147 NIGYAVNSSTQLGD
+147 NIGYAVNSFTQLGE
-161 KGFHGTMN
+161 KGFNGTLN
-169 YKTNHFGMQ
+169 YKSNHFGMQ

-186 EIAKDWYYSGSIY
+186 DMGKDWFYSGSIY

-223 ALTKRYH
+223 ALTKRYNQ
-230 DNRGEF
+230 NRGEF
-236 CAIYHYS
+236 TAMYHYS

-249 MYATQSAPFIY
+249 MYATQSAPFVY

-273 LGTTSYLPMDNEM
+273 LGTTSYLPVDNEM
-286 VYRDM
+286 IYRDM
-291 RTGELKKTNLYDAVQ
+291 RTGELKKTSLYDAVQ

-314 MNNYKWDNGLAWKV
+314 MNNYTWDNGLNWKA
-328 IMKYDHATGSCVYQ
+328 IMKYDHSTGSCVYQ
-342 TPMEL
+342 TPMSLDKNE
-347 SKRANSSINYQ
+347 AGINYM
-358 YEAADGS
+358 YEDADGG
-365 MRNYE
+365 MKPYT

-381 NRGFIDEFMFTT
+381 NRGFIDSFMFTT
-393 ELSRNLPNGTWRLGL
+393 ELSRSVGNSIWRLGV
-408 NEWYYDIDYA
+408 NEWYYDIDYSSA
-418 SNTTMYD
+418 TTMYD
-425 QSVPMDGSYP
+425 QSVPTDGGYP
-435 VRLYNPAFA
+435 VRLYNADYQ
-444 TSTSRLYAGSG
+444 TYEDRTYGENG

-469 GHENKLAIYFT
+469 GHENKLAVYFT
-480 HDWDITDQLNLYYG
+480 HDWNITDKFNLYYG

-499 QALRGN
+499 QALRGD
-505 NAAVKNANGDYIG
+505 NAAVLNADGNYVG
-518 RFANYYL
+518 RFSNYYL
-525 GATAIPAYDSEGNQT
+525 GATAPD
-540 GYMAGTSSTNG
+540 GTQI
-551 SVAVEPTPMSY
+551 APTPFSY
-562 DWINYALSAAATYK
+562 DWLNYALTASATYK
-576 LADKFG
+576 LNKEFG
-582 LTGDFT
+582 FTGDFT
-588 YITQHPRIENFAP
+588 YITQHPKLENFAP

-615 RAGIYFNND
+615 RAGIYFNNS

-644 NLQHTV
+644 NLQHKTAA
-650 NGVNEILAAPLNY
+650 GQTEIMAAPLTY
-663 DIKTLGWTTD
+663 DIQTLGWTTD
-673 VVTTPF
+673 VVAHPF

-702 KFSDGYIGQINATGN
+702 EFSDGYVGKINATGN

-726 IEIDPSYMI
+726 VEIDPSYMI
-735 TDNLKVWTSFRYFS
+735 TKDLKIWTSFRYFS

-770 VNWQV
+770 LNWQV
-775 NKKLTLG
+775 NKQLSLG
-782 CTIVNFLNQTGAKGS
+782 CTVVNFLNQTGAKGS
-797 IAGAELVTKEEAGQY
+797 IAGAELVTKDEASKY
-812 ANTVMA
+812 AGTVMA

-824 FTVEFY
+824 FTVEFSASLKF

>member
-1 MKQTYHTMKHFLL
+1 MQNFKL
-14 LLISNLHTFAKMN
+14 
-27 QSPQLIINSN
+27 N
-37 AMKATKKWMI
+37 AMKIKKEQFSDRMK
-47 ATTALLSFACANGYA
+47 AVVLLLALACVNGYA
-62 QANKNAD
+62 QENN
-69 RSSQK
+69 SSKGEDGSTSK

-147 NIGYAVNSSTQLGD
+147 NIGYAVNSFTQLGE
-161 KGFHGTMN
+161 KGFHGTLN

-178 EFSLNLNG
+178 EVSLNLNG
-186 EIAKDWYYSGSIY
+186 SLAKDWFYSGSIY

-223 ALTKRYH
+223 ALTKKYN
-230 DNRGEF
+230 DNRGELT
-236 CAIYHYS
+236 AIYHYS
-243 NSHPVY
+243 NSYPVY
-249 MYATQSAPFIY
+249 NYATQSAPFVY

-268 FGDFS
+268 FGDFA
-273 LGTTSYLPMDNEM
+273 LGTTSYLPVDNEM

-291 RTGELKKTNLYDAVQ
+291 RTGELKKTNLYDASQ
-306 NKGSEFTL
+306 NRGSEFTL
-314 MNNYKWDNGLAWKV
+314 MNNYTWDNGLNWKTV
-328 IMKYDHATGSCVYQ
+328 MKYDHSLGSLVYQ
-342 TPMEL
+342 TPMSLDQNE
-347 SKRANSSINYQ
+347 AGINYL
-358 YEAADGS
+358 YEAVDGS
-365 MRNYE
+365 MQPYT

-381 NRGFIDEFMFTT
+381 NRGFIDSFMFTT
-393 ELSRNLPNGTWRLGL
+393 ELSRKVNNSTWRLGL
-408 NEWYYDIDYA
+408 NEWYYDVDYT
-418 SNTTMYD
+418 SSTTMYD

-435 VRLYNPAFA
+435 VRLYNADYA
-444 TSTSRLYAGSG
+444 TYSGRTYAGSG
-455 YYYDFNKNASEYYK
+455 CYYDFNKNASEYYK
-469 GHENKLAIYFT
+469 GHENKLALYFT
-480 HDWDITDQLNLYYG
+480 HDWDITDKLNLYYG

-499 QALRGN
+499 QALRGE
-505 NAAVKNANGDYIG
+505 NAAVTNANGEYVG

-525 GATAIPAYDSEGNQT
+525 GATAPD
-540 GYMAGTSSTNG
+540 GTKI
-551 SVAVEPTPMSY
+551 APTSMSY
-562 DWINYALSAAATYK
+562 DWLNYALTAAVTYK
-576 LADKFG
+576 LTKEFG
-582 LTGDFT
+582 FTGDFT
-588 YITQHPRIENFAP
+588 YITQHPKIENFAP

-615 RAGIYFNND
+615 RAGIYYNNE

-644 NLQHTV
+644 NLQHKTAA
-650 NGVNEILAAPLNY
+650 GQTEIMAAPLNY

-673 VVTTPF
+673 VVARPF

-702 KFSDGYIGQINATGN
+702 TFSDGYVGSINATGN
-717 IVAEIPQVI
+717 IVAEIPEVI
-726 IEIDPSYMI
+726 VEIDPSYMI
-735 TDNLKVWTSFRYFS
+735 TKDLKIWTSFRYFS

-770 VNWQV
+770 LNWQV
-775 NKKLTLG
+775 NKKLALG
-782 CTIVNFLNQTGAKGS
+782 CTVVNFLNQTGAKGS
-797 IAGAELVTKEEAGQY
+797 IAGAELIEKEDAGQY
-812 ANTVMA
+812 AGHVMA

-824 FTVEFY
+824 FTVEFSASLKF

>member
-1 MKQTYHTMKHFLL
+1 MQDF
-14 LLISNLHTFAKMN
+14 
-27 QSPQLIINSN
+27 N
-37 AMKATKKWMI
+37 AMKSESKQMNRMKAVVLLL
-47 ATTALLSFACANGYA
+47 ALACVNGYA
-62 QANKNAD
+62 QENN
-69 RSSQK
+69 SSKGEDGSTSK

-147 NIGYAVNSSTQLGD
+147 NIGYAVNSFTQLGE
-161 KGFHGTMN
+161 KGFHGTLN

-178 EFSLNLNG
+178 EVSLNLNG
-186 EIAKDWYYSGSIY
+186 SLAKDWFYSGSIY

-223 ALTKRYH
+223 ALTKKYN
-230 DNRGEF
+230 DNRGELT
-236 CAIYHYS
+236 AIYHYS

-249 MYATQSAPFIY
+249 NYATQSAPFVY

-268 FGDFS
+268 FGDFA
-273 LGTTSYLPMDNEM
+273 LGTTSYLPVDNEM

-291 RTGELKKTNLYDAVQ
+291 RTGELKKTNLYDASQ
-306 NKGSEFTL
+306 NRGSEFTL
-314 MNNYKWDNGLAWKV
+314 MNNYTWDNGLNWKTV
-328 IMKYDHATGSCVYQ
+328 MKYDHSLGSLVYQ
-342 TPMEL
+342 TPMSLDQNE
-347 SKRANSSINYQ
+347 AGINYL
-358 YEAADGS
+358 YEAVDGS
-365 MRNYE
+365 MQPYT

-381 NRGFIDEFMFTT
+381 NRGFIDSFMFTT
-393 ELSRNLPNGTWRLGL
+393 ELSRKVNNSTWRLGL
-408 NEWYYDIDYA
+408 NEWYYDVDYT
-418 SNTTMYD
+418 SSTTMYD

-435 VRLYNPAFA
+435 VRLYNADYA
-444 TSTSRLYAGSG
+444 TYSGRTYAGSG
-455 YYYDFNKNASEYYK
+455 CYYDFNKNASEYYK
-469 GHENKLAIYFT
+469 GHENKLALYFT
-480 HDWDITDQLNLYYG
+480 HDWDITDKLNLYYG

-499 QALRGN
+499 QALRGE
-505 NAAVKNANGDYIG
+505 NAAVTNANGEYVG

-525 GATAIPAYDSEGNQT
+525 GATAPD
-540 GYMAGTSSTNG
+540 GTKI
-551 SVAVEPTPMSY
+551 APTSMSY
-562 DWINYALSAAATYK
+562 DWLNYALTAAVTYK
-576 LADKFG
+576 LTKEFG
-582 LTGDFT
+582 FTGDFT
-588 YITQHPRIENFAP
+588 YITQHPKIENFAP

-615 RAGIYFNND
+615 RAGIYYNNE

-644 NLQHTV
+644 NLQHKTAA
-650 NGVNEILAAPLNY
+650 GQTEIMAAPLNY

-673 VVTTPF
+673 VVARPF

-702 KFSDGYIGQINATGN
+702 TFSDGYVGSINATGN
-717 IVAEIPQVI
+717 IVAEIPEVI
-726 IEIDPSYMI
+726 VEIDPSYMI
-735 TDNLKVWTSFRYFS
+735 TKDLKIWTSFRYFS

-770 VNWQV
+770 LNWQV
-775 NKKLTLG
+775 NKELALG
-782 CTIVNFLNQTGAKGS
+782 CTVVNFLNQTGAKGS
-797 IAGAELVTKEEAGQY
+797 IAGAELIEKEDAGQY
-812 ANTVMA
+812 AGHVMA

-824 FTVEFY
+824 FTVEFSASLKF